1 MTCPIAKDTA
11 IIIPARNEEGRIGA
25 CLTALAGQCTARVCV
40 ILVVNNS
47 TDCTSV
53 TACDIAEG
61 FGLDLTV
68 LERELAPHE
77 GVGLARKIGCDHALR
92 NMPDLRY
99 LLTTDADCI
108 IAPDWIARNLAH
120 LETVDAVCGKVDL
133 ITGEASILDGMDT
146 HLATLEGIYR
156 GLVQDIYARHARG
169 CEDISG
175 THGEAAG
182 ASLAFSK
189 AAYLAVGGFAQVRC
203 GEDRRIVRE
212 LRTASYKVC
221 HADDVKVQASCR
233 LTGRAAG
240 GMSDALMARISGMN
254 YLIDDCLPS
263 ANWLVRHASG
273 TTLGP
278 WPPHVPARFRLHV
291 QDLPRH
297 IEILENF
304 ENSERLISASIVR
317 AAATPCSHLG
327 MPAPNKESAI
337 ALADSDPQTCRA
349 PEERMS
355 VTTQTNGSA
364 IPTAKGA

>member
-1 MTCPIAKDTA
+1 MSRTA
-11 IIIPARNEEGRIGA
+11 IKKAAIVIPARNEEGRIGA
-25 CLTALAGQCTARVCV
+25 CLTALAGQSTVQVSV
-40 ILVVNNS
+40 ILMVNNT
-47 TDCTSV
+47 TDRTSGV
-53 TACDIAEG
+53 ARDTAAR

-68 LERELAPHE
+68 LERELAPHK
-77 GVGLARKIGCDHALR
+77 GVGSARKSGCDHALR
-92 NMPDLRY
+92 NMPDLQF

-108 IAPDWIARNLAH
+108 VAPDWIARNLAH
-120 LETVDAVCGKVDL
+120 LQTVDAVCGKVDL
-133 ITGEASILDGMDT
+133 IAGEADILDGMDP
-146 HLATLEGIYR
+146 HLAELEGIYR
-156 GLVQDIYARHARG
+156 ALVQDIYARHAPG
-169 CEDISG
+169 CVDIAD

-182 ASLAFSK
+182 ASLAFTRT
-189 AAYLAVGGFAQVRC
+189 AYLDVGGFAQVRC

-212 LRTASYKVC
+212 LRTAGCKVC

-240 GMSDALMARISGMN
+240 GMSDALMARISGMD

-263 ANWLVRHASG
+263 ANWLVRQACG
-273 TTLGP
+273 KTLGP

-327 MPAPNKESAI
+327 MPAPDKGSAI